1 MVVTPGRRRL
11 RPSRAAA
18 LLLIAGLASGLSG
31 PAAHGDTSLSG
42 ATSKLHA
49 IVARI
54 DQAARQRD
62 LLRSQMAA
70 LLSQVGANAR
80 ALEATQREIDDVGA
94 GIAALRAQVAQE
106 HADLDRRAAEAYM
119 SGPIPSL
126 GVALGT
132 TSIADFQTVMEY
144 LDASARSDRELVDR
158 LTTRNTE
165 LWRQEARLASLRGHL
180 QATRDGLDQEARSMS
195 DRLNQ
200 QLAVMAGLQRDRAA
214 AQALVADLTDE
225 RDRLAAQAAID
236 RAGGNPGPPPKPDP
250 LPPDPGPAAVRQLVI
265 DDFTPLGQDQ
275 VDIALCVA
283 DRESSFDPHAL
294 NPVSGAAG
302 VFQFLPSTWDTMSG
316 PAGWG
321 GHSVFEAA
329 ANVGTAEWTV
339 ANYGWGAWSGDG
351 TCGI

>member
-1 MVVTPGRRRL
+1 VR
-11 RPSRAAA
+11 
-18 LLLIAGLASGLSG
+18 
-31 PAAHGDTSLSG
+31 
-42 ATSKLHA
+42 
-49 IVARI
+49 
-54 DQAARQRD
+54 
-62 LLRSQMAA
+62 
-70 LLSQVGANAR
+70 ANAR

-265 DDFTPLGQDQ
+265 DDLTSLDPVGGQPQVRQPLEQHLQADLALGPGQRPSQAEVGPGGERHVPVVLSSQIQPVGLGELLGVAVRRAERHDDL
-275 VDIALCVA
+275 VALSEQ
-283 DRESSFDPHAL
+283 R
-294 NPVSGAAG
+294 
-302 VFQFLPSTWDTMSG
+302 
-316 PAGWG
+316 
-321 GHSVFEAA
+321 
-329 ANVGTAEWTV
+329 
-339 ANYGWGAWSGDG
+339 
-351 TCGI
+351 